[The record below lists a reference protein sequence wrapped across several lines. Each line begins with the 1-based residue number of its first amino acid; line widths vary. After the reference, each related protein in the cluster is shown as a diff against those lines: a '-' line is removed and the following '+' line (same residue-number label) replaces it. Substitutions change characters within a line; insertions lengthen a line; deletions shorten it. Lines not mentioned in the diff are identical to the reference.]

1 MIISGIHD
9 LAQLL
14 QSSIAPVTLI
24 SGAGL
29 LLLSMTNRYGRA
41 IDRIRVIVKEV
52 QNCSL
57 TDKERLSEQVHIL
70 YKRARLLRGVIFS
83 GVCCILFV
91 SITILSLFFVGFLG
105 WSIESLAIFSF
116 ALGVL
121 CLIVSLI
128 LFIQEVTLSLNALKI
143 EVKTIL

>member
-57 TDKERLSEQVHIL
+57 TDN
-70 YKRARLLRGVIFS
+70 
-83 GVCCILFV
+83 
-91 SITILSLFFVGFLG
+91 
-105 WSIESLAIFSF
+105 
-116 ALGVL
+116 
-121 CLIVSLI
+121 
-128 LFIQEVTLSLNALKI
+128 TL
-143 EVKTIL
+143 